1 MITSLTCNATHTH
14 IHSMLNYLS
23 FRTNA
28 SRSNGSLLVENSLE
42 CFDPK
47 ENTWTP
53 LPPMTNARA
62 EHISVTYGN
71 KIYVIGGFG
80 PGFGPGLSSVEVF
93 DIETQEWTFGP
104 SMNQPRSRC
113 KAVVYRQKIFVLGGF
128 DGDQRLRSVE
138 CLDMT
143 QPLPSWSS
151 AADMITTRSNFSVT
165 VVEDRILVM
174 GGYEGP
180 GIGVTNK
187 VETYSGDR
195 GVWTS
200 CPGMKHCKSALA
212 SVTVPGLKN
221 ARTYSSQK
229 TVGSQKEKRD

>member
-1 MITSLTCNATHTH
+1 MNK
-14 IHSMLNYLS
+14 
-23 FRTNA
+23 
-28 SRSNGSLLVENSLE
+28 SRCYISSAVHQDKIYAIGGFDGRSRYNSIE
-42 CFDPK
+42 CYNPK
-47 ENTWTP
+47 ENSWSL
-53 LPPMTNARA
+53 LPPMTNVRSDGTAVA
-62 EHISVTYGN
+62 YGN
-71 KIYVIGGFG
+71 KIYVIGGFTG
-80 PGFGPGLSSVEVF
+80 EEILSSVEIY
-93 DIETQEWTFGP
+93 DIHTQEWTFGP
-104 SMNQPRSRC
+104 SMNTARSGV

-143 QPLPSWSS
+143 HPHPGWSS

-229 TVGSQKEKRD
+229 TIGSQKEKRD